1 MLYLKRLN
9 YLLNRLRLDGAY
21 ILKSAISNFQL
32 RYRYVFNDIIHNKR
46 NRIVIYTLGKCGSTS
61 VQFSLCKHLKTSR
74 VDQAHFLSEKELS
87 KLRKDQFASL
97 HLRAKIVNAKLKSTQ
112 PQKVTFITIVRNPF
126 DRDLS
131 SYFQNRD
138 WYKKFDVN
146 NSNLNDYLNNSSDM
160 SLNWI
165 FDELIPNFSLS
176 IEDFKNLPKNGRWI
190 DLSCGAKLLVLR
202 YENLRESLECNFPG
216 FDLMRLNSADQKKY
230 SGEKLEV
237 ERTFKIPSEYKSR
250 VESSGFYKLFYND

>member
-9 YLLNRLRLDGAY
+9 YLLNRLRLDGSY
-21 ILKSAISNFQL
+21 IFKSVLSNFQY
-32 RYRYVFNDIIHNKR
+32 RYRYAVNDIVRNRK

-61 VQFSLCKHLKTSR
+61 VQFSLCKYLKTSR

-97 HLRAKIVNAKLKSTQ
+97 HLRANRVNAKLKATQ
-112 PQKVTFITIVRNPF
+112 PLNVTFITIIRNPF

-131 SYFQNRD
+131 SFFQNRD
-138 WYKKFDVN
+138 WYKKFDMN
-146 NSNLNDYLNNSSDM
+146 SSNLKDYLNKNSDM

-165 FDELIPNFSLS
+165 FDELILNFGLS
-176 IEDFKNLPKNGRWI
+176 IEDFENLPKNGRWI
-190 DLSCGAKLLVLR
+190 DLSSGAKLLVLR
-202 YENLRESLECNFPG
+202 YEHLRESLEYHFPG
-216 FDLMRLNSADQKKY
+216 LDLMRLNSADQKKY
-230 SGEKLEV
+230 SGEKLDV
-237 ERTFKIPSEYKSR
+237 EKTFKIPSEYKTR